1 MPDGSAYKKNTTGAS
16 KPPSSGAQSG
26 QSGGTTGGSGGGSG
40 GAPSNTPAQQS
51 SSSGSSGGSGSGA
64 STHAPA
70 QKAGSAGGGGGSGSG
85 TASHPPAQKQG
96 SSGSGSGSGGG
107 PGTTNHAPAQK
118 AGATGSGGGSGSSTH
133 PPSATGKSGNANPQ
147 GQAAQKAHGTST
159 KTGKAAEELQ
169 GAGPVGQGDYEVGP
183 GECMSSIALDKGYY
197 WRTIW
202 DHPPNSELKS
212 IRKDPNVLMPKD
224 LVTLPQKREKQESG
238 ATEMRH
244 RFVRRG
250 EPSRFRFQAKV
261 EDEPLRNSPYVL
273 TVDGKKQEGVTDA
286 EGWIEV
292 ELPGNAHSGEL
303 VITCEGQEY
312 RFMLNLGQ
320 MEPISEVIGVQKR
333 LKNLGFPPGPIDGKM
348 GPKTRSAIAQ
358 FQKSQSMEATGELDE
373 ATRQKLQKAHGC

>member
-16 KPPSSGAQSG
+16 KPPSSGAQAG
-26 QSGGTTGGSGGGSG
+26 QSGGTAGGSGGGSG
-40 GAPSNTPAQQS
+40 GNTPAQQS
-51 SSSGSSGGSGSGA
+51 GSSGSSGGSGSGT
-64 STHAPA
+64 SHAPA
-70 QKAGSAGGGGGSGSG
+70 QKAGSSGSGTGSGSG
-85 TASHPPAQKQG
+85 TASHAPAQKQG
-96 SSGSGSGSGGG
+96 SSGSGGGSGSGT
-107 PGTTNHAPAQK
+107 PQSAAQK
-118 AGATGSGGGSGSSTH
+118 SGSTGSGGGSGASSH
-133 PPSATGKSGNANPQ
+133 PPGAHAGGGAANPQ
-147 GQAAQKAHGTST
+147 GQAAQKAQGATT
-159 KTGKAAEELQ
+159 KTTKTAEEVQ
-169 GAGPVGQGDYEVGP
+169 GTGPVGQGDYEVGP

-212 IRKDPNVLMPKD
+212 VRKDPNVLMPKD
-224 LVTLPQKREKQESG
+224 RVTLPQKKEKQESG

-250 EPSRFRFQAKV
+250 EPSHFRFQAKV

-273 TVDGKKQEGVTDA
+273 KVDGKKQEGTTDA

-292 ELPGNAHSGEL
+292 DLPGNAHSGEL

-312 RFMLNLGQ
+312 RFMLNLGY

-333 LKNLGFPPGPIDGKM
+333 LSNLGFPPGPIDGIM

-358 FQKSQSMEATGELDE
+358 FQKSQGAEPTGQLDE
-373 ATRQKLQKAHGC
+373 ATRQKLAKAHGC

>member
-26 QSGGTTGGSGGGSG
+26 QSGGTAGGSGGGSG
-40 GAPSNTPAQQS
+40 GSTSNPPAQQS
-51 SSSGSSGGSGSGA
+51 GSNGSGSGSGA
-64 STHAPA
+64 SHAPA
-70 QKAGSAGGGGGSGSG
+70 QKAGSTGSGGGSGSG
-85 TASHPPAQKQG
+85 TTHSPAQK
-96 SSGSGSGSGGG
+96 S
-107 PGTTNHAPAQK
+107 
-118 AGATGSGGGSGSSTH
+118 GATGSGGGSGASAH
-133 PPSATGKSGNANPQ
+133 PPSAHAGGGAANPQ
-147 GQAAQKAHGTST
+147 GQAAQKAQGAST
-159 KTGKAAEELQ
+159 KTTKSSEELQ
-169 GAGPVGQGDYEVGP
+169 GTGPVGQGDYEVGS

-212 IRKDPNVLMPKD
+212 VRKDPNVLMPKD
-224 LVTLPQKREKQESG
+224 RVTLPQKKEKQESG

-250 EPSRFRFQAKV
+250 EPSHFRFQAKV

-273 TVDGKKQEGVTDA
+273 KVDGKKQEGTTDA

-292 ELPGNAHSGEL
+292 DLPGNAHSGEL

-312 RFMLNLGQ
+312 RFMLNLGH

-333 LKNLGFPPGPIDGKM
+333 LANLGFPPGPIDGIM
-348 GPKTRSAIAQ
+348 GPRTRSAIAQ
-358 FQKSQSMEATGELDE
+358 FQKSQGAEPTGQLDE
-373 ATRQKLQKAHGC
+373 ATRQKLAKAHGC